1 LWHVGSLLADPVRV
15 DHIGVELVKNKV
27 AYETASK
34 LHHQRTEDQREVER
48 TFYDS
53 TIYYKNDK

>member
-1 LWHVGSLLADPVRV
+1 LADLVRI
-15 DHIGVELVKNKV
+15 DHIGVELVKNYV
-27 AYETASK
+27 ANETPSK

-53 TIYYKNDK
+53 TIYYKKDK